1 MAPFLDFFGLPIG
14 SYGLMMA
21 LAFLCV
27 GGLGCLRAARRGLV
41 VYDVLI
47 TGAMAVGFGL
57 VGAQLLF
64 FAVTYTPDTLRK
76 LVTGDESNAIAGGQV
91 FYGGLLAGILGGM
104 LGAKLAKVRLA
115 DMERVLIPMLPLGHA
130 LGRIGCVLAGCCHGM
145 AYDGFLALRYPN
157 SVLGLP
163 PEQGYFPVQ
172 ILEAVANVGIS
183 GVLLLL
189 DQKTRREWDLTLWYL
204 LLYGIVRFGT
214 EFLRGDELRGIW
226 FGISTSAWISLGL
239 VLLCG
244 SLLVLRRNKNCASVA
259 VLEENE

>member
-21 LAFLCV
+21 LAFLCA
-27 GGLGCLRAARRGLV
+27 GGLGCLRAARRGLI

-57 VGAQLLF
+57 AGAQLLF
-64 FAVTYTPDTLRK
+64 FAVTYTPDALWQM
-76 LVTGDESNAIAGGQV
+76 VSGGESADIAGGQV

-104 LGAKLAKVRLA
+104 LGAKLAKARLA
-115 DMERVLIPMLPLGHA
+115 DMEGVLVPVLPLGHA

-145 AYDGFLALRYPN
+145 PYDGFLALRYPN

-172 ILEAVANVGIS
+172 LLETAANVGICA
-183 GVLLLL
+183 VLLLL
-189 DQKTRREWDLTLWYL
+189 DQKARRAWDLTLWYL

-239 VLLCG
+239 MFLCGTVLLC
-244 SLLVLRRNKNCASVA
+244 RRYKKEAPAASP
-259 VLEENE
+259 EK